1 MLFAAVKGIPA
12 VTPYIEDMAFLSAE
26 MRLGDAAGA
35 AANTDALEPAT
46 ESGETQASQETEEP
60 QETETEPETEAS
72 TEPVAKSQDGTQD
85 ESAELVQVG
94 ITLENR
100 TPAEGEKGGDIEE
113 KKYDPSGSSYIKS
126 GNVSVQNQA
135 KSYTVD
141 IDETLAQK
149 ADLKVAKDGK
159 PYVLIYHTH
168 TTESYLDGDYGWY
181 PKSYTSRSLDE
192 NNNMIAVGNEIVK
205 QLEAAGY
212 TVIHDT
218 ELYDYPSYN
227 GAYDRTA
234 EMIDKYMEEYP
245 TLEVLLDI
253 HRDAIQYDSG
263 TKVKPTAVI
272 NNKKAAQ
279 MMIISGC
286 EEQNV
291 SGFPDWK
298 YNLRFALQIQK
309 AVEDKY
315 PGLMRPVFFCARK
328 YNMHKSHN
336 SLLIEMGTDANTID
350 EAKYSGSLLGDALV
364 DVLDAHC

>member
-1 MLFAAVKGIPA
+1 
-12 VTPYIEDMAFLSAE
+12 
-26 MRLGDAAGA
+26 
-35 AANTDALEPAT
+35 
-46 ESGETQASQETEEP
+46 
-60 QETETEPETEAS
+60 
-72 TEPVAKSQDGTQD
+72 
-85 ESAELVQVG
+85 
-94 ITLENR
+94 
-100 TPAEGEKGGDIEE
+100 
-113 KKYDPSGSSYIKS
+113 
-126 GNVSVQNQA
+126 
-135 KSYTVD
+135 
-141 IDETLAQK
+141 
-149 ADLKVAKDGK
+149 
-159 PYVLIYHTH
+159 
-168 TTESYLDGDYGWY
+168 
-181 PKSYTSRSLDE
+181 
-192 NNNMIAVGNEIVK
+192 MIAVGNEIVK